1 MESHQG
7 SWYGYLVPGWW
18 GAAQL
23 VLYAFY
29 CRESGDASRD
39 LMLSHVSVSAA
50 WNLIEDCEMKFG
62 LGKCR
67 GTSWLANLKGHLG
80 WTTRVEQ
87 RSCSSCFV
95 TTLHF
100 LSFCTYR
107 TDAGGGNRGR
117 GFLRVANARGG
128 SFAPWRLL
136 LHSWWVS
143 VSLSDFCPSRCFH
156 YS

>member
-1 MESHQG
+1 MG
-7 SWYGYLVPGWW
+7 TWYLVGEVLLSWCSMRFT
-18 GAAQL
+18 AESL
-23 VLYAFY
+23 V
-29 CRESGDASRD
+29 
-39 LMLSHVSVSAA
+39 MLLATWCCPMSPCPQHEIWS
-50 WNLIEDCEMKFG
+50 LEDCEMKFG

-87 RSCSSCFV
+87 RSCSSCYV

-107 TDAGGGNRGR
+107 THAGGGNRGR

-128 SFAPWRLL
+128 SFALWRLL